1 MAVIA
6 VFNQKGGVGKTTTTL
21 NVAGSLAML
30 ERKPI
35 IVDLD
40 PQAHVSLAMGLKN
53 LPSQS
58 CTSSFFQHGTTLDK
72 LLRTLRSGVRLIP
85 GHPDLSKV
93 DAMLGGTTGVAG
105 LLRKG
110 IAAAGLR
117 QAESPVLIDCAP
129 ALGVLSLNALLA
141 ADRVLIPVT
150 TDFLAMQGLNRLDI
164 ALRVLEQQ
172 LNRQIERRIVLTRY
186 DENKAACR
194 DALATLRQR
203 YGDLLCDNHIC
214 DDPAL
219 AESPA
224 HGMDIFAYA
233 AESPGAH
240 GYRLLTMEL
249 LQKGFFQ

>member
-21 NVAGSLAML
+21 NVAASLAML

-35 IVDLD
+35 IIDLD
-40 PQAHVSLAMGLKN
+40 PQAHVSLAVGVRNQPGHLCSSAFFREDAPLN
-53 LPSQS
+53 RLLRSLPS
-58 CTSSFFQHGTTLDK
+58 GI
-72 LLRTLRSGVRLIP
+72 RLIP

-93 DAMLGGTTGVAG
+93 DAMLGGTAGVAG
-105 LLRKG
+105 RLRKG
-110 IAAAGLR
+110 LAGGIGVEE
-117 QAESPVLIDCAP
+117 APILIDCAP

-150 TDFLAMQGLNRLDI
+150 GDYLSLQGLSRLEI

-172 LNRQIERRIVLTRY
+172 VRRSIERRVVLTRY
-186 DENKAACR
+186 DENKPQSR
-194 DALATLRQR
+194 EALATLSQR
-203 YGDLLCDNHIC
+203 YGATLCHTHIP

-240 GYRLLTMEL
+240 AYRLLTMEL

>member
-21 NVAGSLAML
+21 NVAASLALL

-35 IVDLD
+35 IIDLD
-40 PQAHVSLAMGLKN
+40 PQAHVSLALGIKN
-53 LPSQS
+53 LPGNVCISAFYRDRVPL
-58 CTSSFFQHGTTLDK
+58 TS
-72 LLRTLRSGVRLIP
+72 LLRTLPSGIKLIP
-85 GHPDLSKV
+85 AHPDLSKV
-93 DAMLGGTTGVAG
+93 DAMLGGTQGVAG
-105 LLRKG
+105 LLRN
-110 IAAAGLR
+110 GLR
-117 QAESPVLIDCAP
+117 EARLTADDSPILIDLAP

-150 TDFLAMQGLNRLDI
+150 SDYLAMQGLHRLDI

-172 LNRQIERRIVLTRY
+172 LKRPIERRVVLTRFTE
-186 DENKAACR
+186 DKPQSR
-194 DALATLRQR
+194 DALATLKQR
-203 YGDLLCDNHIC
+203 YGAALCTTHIA

-233 AESPGAH
+233 AESPGTH
-240 GYRLLTMEL
+240 DYRLLTMEL